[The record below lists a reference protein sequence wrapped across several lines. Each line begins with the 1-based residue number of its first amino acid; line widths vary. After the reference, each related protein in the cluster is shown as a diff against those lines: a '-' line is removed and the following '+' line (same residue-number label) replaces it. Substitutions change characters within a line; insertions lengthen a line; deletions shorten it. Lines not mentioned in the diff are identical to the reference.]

1 MAFLK
6 TPKALNQHVNHPY
19 NPLYLQQQS
28 LKPFEL
34 SSERK
39 QLNRISSYDK
49 LQNR

>member
-1 MAFLK
+1 
-6 TPKALNQHVNHPY
+6 
-19 NPLYLQQQS
+19 